1 MTVKDRANS
10 DQDAWPTWPTAGIPV
25 SLETWRRPARKPSRS
40 LVQSASIV
48 AVAFVASRIL
58 GLAREVILARQFG
71 TSGDYDAYV
80 AAFRIP
86 DLLFLIIMAGCFG
99 SAFIPVFAG
108 LLGRDRDDDAW
119 MLASVVLNLAAIT
132 MVIATIVCFIF
143 ASQLVDTVVAPG
155 LAPETRVLTIRL
167 LRLLLLSPVFLG
179 LGIAAK
185 GILEGQDR
193 FDLPA
198 LAPLIYNLAIIL
210 AALFLAPR
218 YGIYGVAIGVVIG
231 AIGHASIQLPGL
243 IRSGMRY
250 RPLLNLR
257 TPGLSEVAR
266 LLVPRLIGQAAF
278 QINVIVV
285 YALASHTGEGGVS
298 SLNYALQLMM
308 LPHGVVALS
317 ISTVVFPTMARLFDQ
332 GNLPGFR
339 TTFGRALRPLLFL
352 TLPAAVGLFAFRE
365 AIVQSLFQ
373 FGAFSTQSTD
383 LVVPPLAWFALG
395 LLGYALAEVLTRAF
409 YAMHDTKTPVFA
421 AIGTIVLNIGLSAL
435 LVDRFGHT
443 ALAFSLSVTTAIE
456 ASILLLVLRYRL
468 GTASFSDLRWFARVG
483 VATIAMSAVA
493 WFMAPLLAAATV
505 PGIAP
510 RWLQI
515 GLFLFG
521 LAVAGASYLVAA
533 YLLQIPELRGATV
546 RLTARIP
553 ITRRIASLIRSR
565 RPTRWPTTSP
575 PGG

>member
-1 MTVKDRANS
+1 MIVKDRVETKH
-10 DQDAWPTWPTAGIPV
+10 QAWPTWPEAGIPV
-25 SLETWRRPARKPSRS
+25 SPESWRRPTRTSRS

-58 GLAREVILARQFG
+58 GLGREVILARQFG

-80 AAFRIP
+80 AAFRVP
-86 DLLFLIIMAGCFG
+86 DLLFLIIMAGAFG
-99 SAFIPVFAG
+99 SAFIPVFSG
-108 LLGRDRDDDAW
+108 LLGRGRDDDAW
-119 MLASVVLNLAAIT
+119 MLASVVLNLAAIA
-132 MVIATIVCFIF
+132 MVIATIICFVF
-143 ASQLVDTVVAPG
+143 ANQLVDTVVAPG
-155 LAPETRVLTIRL
+155 LEPASRELTVQL

-218 YGIYGVAIGVVIG
+218 YGIYGVAIGVIIG
-231 AIGHASIQLPGL
+231 ALGHALIQLPGL
-243 IRSGMRY
+243 VRGGMHY
-250 RPLLNLR
+250 RPVLNLR
-257 TPGLSEVAR
+257 VPGLAEIGR

-285 YALASHTGEGGVS
+285 YALASGSGMGAVS

-332 GNLPGFR
+332 GNVTGFR
-339 TTFGRALRPLLFL
+339 QTFGRALRPLLFL

-373 FGAFSTQSTD
+373 FGAFSSQSTD
-383 LVVPPLAWFALG
+383 LVVLPLAWFALG

-409 YAMHDTKTPVFA
+409 YAMHDTKTPVIA

-435 LVDRFGHT
+435 LIDRFGHA
-443 ALAFSLSVTTAIE
+443 ALAFSLSLTTAIE
-456 ASILLLVLRYRL
+456 ALILLLILRYRL
-468 GTASFSDLRWFARVG
+468 GPASKGDLRWLARVAL
-483 VATIAMSAVA
+483 ATTVMAAVA
-493 WFMAPLLAAATV
+493 WFTAPLLTAATE

-510 RWLQI
+510 RWIQI
-515 GLFLFG
+515 ALFLFG
-521 LAVAGASYLVAA
+521 LAVTAASYLLAA
-533 YLLQIPELRGATV
+533 YLLKIPELQDAISRFSA
-546 RLTARIP
+546 RLPLAR
-553 ITRRIASLIRSR
+553 RVNAWARSR
-565 RPTRWPTTSP
+565 RPSRWPSTP
-575 PGG
+575 PPSA